1 MEKQMRAEREKR
13 AVILT
18 SEGDRDAKINQ
29 AEGEKQRVIKESEA
43 NRQQQINEAAGEA
56 EAILAVA
63 TATAEGLRRV
73 AEAVAGGG
81 GREAMQLRI
90 AESYV
95 QQFGNLARTSNTLVI
110 PANVSDIAGMIAMAT
125 KVFDQTRPSAAPPPA
140 R

>member
-1 MEKQMRAEREKR
+1 MRAEREKR

-43 NRQQQINEAAGEA
+43 AKQRQINEAAGEA

-63 TATAEGLRRV
+63 TATAEGLQRV
-73 AEAVAGGG
+73 AASVAAPG

-90 AESYV
+90 AEDYV
-95 QQFGNLARTSNTLVI
+95 QQFGNLARASNTLVV
-110 PANVSDIAGMIAMAT
+110 PANLSDVAGMIALAT
-125 KVFDQTRPSAAPPPA
+125 KVFDQTRAAGDAPPT